1 MTFYT
6 NSKDAKVVINS
17 LTSLEVEPFDKHIPE
32 SREVDL
38 VLLDHD
44 FFYADNEHTMHA
56 FNVFVRRP
64 DWGGLIL
71 ERMKTSHRVF
81 LFDRYCHKIRYEQA
95 EHAFQFTPCSK
106 PVLDARHTYLIHE
119 TDNGFL
125 MCEEREALKALLEP
139 FIFGDKLATRLVRG
153 QFRWV
158 KTHYQELCLKMAR
171 LTVDMKEQKEAMEQ
185 LVKKWN
191 KIKSQVEDEEPLS
204 CTFCTTV

>member
-6 NSKDAKVVINS
+6 NSKDVKVVINS
-17 LTSLEVEPFDKHIPE
+17 LTSLEVEPFDKHVPE

-44 FFYADNEHTMHA
+44 FFYADNEHTVHA

-81 LFDRYCHKIRYEQA
+81 LFDRYWHQVLYDQA

-106 PVLDARHTYLIHE
+106 PVLDARHTCLIHQ
-119 TDNGFL
+119 TDNDFL
-125 MCEEREALKALLEP
+125 MYEEREALKELLEP
-139 FIFGDKLATRLVRG
+139 FIVGDKLATRLVG
-153 QFRWV
+153 EQVRWV

-171 LTVDMKEQKEAMEQ
+171 LTLDMKEQKVAMEQ
-185 LVKKWN
+185 LIKEWN
-191 KIKSQVEDEEPLS
+191 EIKSQVEDEEP
-204 CTFCTTV
+204 

>member
-1 MTFYT
+1 M
-6 NSKDAKVVINS
+6 
-17 LTSLEVEPFDKHIPE
+17 
-32 SREVDL
+32 
-38 VLLDHD
+38 LLDHD
-44 FFYADNEHTMHA
+44 FFYADNEHTLHA

-81 LFDRYCHKIRYEQA
+81 LFDRYWHQIRYDQA

-139 FIFGDKLATRLVRG
+139 FIFGDKLATCLVRG
-153 QFRWV
+153 QVRWA

-171 LTVDMKEQKEAMEQ
+171 LTVDYERTKRSNGA
-185 LVKKWN
+185 V
-191 KIKSQVEDEEPLS
+191 S
-204 CTFCTTV
+204 

>member
-6 NSKDAKVVINS
+6 NSKDAKVVVNS
-17 LTSLEVEPFDKHIPE
+17 LTSLEKEPFDKHIPE

-139 FIFGDKLATRLVRG
+139 FIFL
-153 QFRWV
+153 
-158 KTHYQELCLKMAR
+158 E
-171 LTVDMKEQKEAMEQ
+171 
-185 LVKKWN
+185 
-191 KIKSQVEDEEPLS
+191 IS
-204 CTFCTTV
+204 

>member
-6 NSKDAKVVINS
+6 NSKDVKVMINR
-17 LTSLEVEPFDKHIPE
+17 LTSLELEPFDKHIPE

-44 FFYADNEHTMHA
+44 FFYADNEHTLHA

-81 LFDRYCHKIRYEQA
+81 LFDRYWHQIQYNQA
-95 EHAFQFTPCSK
+95 EHAFLFTPCSK
-106 PVLDARHTYLIHE
+106 PVLDARHTCLSHQ
-119 TDNGFL
+119 TDNDFL
-125 MCEEREALKALLEP
+125 MYEEREALKALLEP
-139 FIFGDKLATRLVRG
+139 FIFGHKLATCLVRG
-153 QFRWV
+153 QVRWV
-158 KTHYQELCLKMAR
+158 KTHYQELCLKMVR

-185 LVKKWN
+185 LIKEWN
-191 KIKSQVEDEEPLS
+191 EIKSQVEDEEP
-204 CTFCTTV
+204 